1 MRKKNLVVA
10 LVAGLL
16 LTGAAEPVE
25 RTELAP
31 MGPSSWFIFSV
42 QTTPRP
48 SWPQNTVLLT
58 LSNRPDQLSVP
69 SGVVF
74 YDTASLPGLLA
85 HYGVSNPVQLTNKV
99 VSITD
104 RSDPI
109 LEPIVKVGMSMSNI
123 PDQY

>member
-16 LTGAAEPVE
+16 LTGAAQPVE

-42 QTTPRP
+42 ETKSRP
-48 SWPQNTVLLT
+48 SWPENTVLIT
-58 LSNRPDQLSVP
+58 LSMRPDQLSVP

-74 YDTASLPGLLA
+74 YDGARLPDLLA
-85 HYGVSNPVQLTNKV
+85 HYGVSIPVQLTSKV

-104 RSDPI
+104 RRDPV

-123 PDQY
+123 PDPY